1 MQKKCNSSCGNKS
14 RFQEVCVRNLK
25 NFPSS
30 PCGEGMTRVEWELD
44 NFGYSTK
51 LEKTAP
57 GCPFGILTEEK
68 HSFCMF
74 KFLAMTNEGLTYK
87 EISKRIG
94 LNTKQIETIEKSALQ
109 KLKGLSP
116 VAELQSL
123 HKEENLFSEDD
134 DYSDMYFDYSDF
146 NAETLM
152 DLGSE
157 EFTEK

>member
-1 MQKKCNSSCGNKS
+1 VQKKPKTGCSNKS
-14 RFQEVCVRNLK
+14 RFQEVCIRNLK

-30 PCGEGMTRVEWELD
+30 PCEEGVSRVAWEQD
-44 NFGYSTK
+44 NFGYSAK

-57 GCPFGILTEEK
+57 GCPFGILTEDK

-94 LNTKQIETIEKSALQ
+94 LNTKQIEAIEKTALQ
-109 KLKGLSP
+109 KLKALSP
-116 VAELQSL
+116 VTELQNI
-123 HKEENLFSEDD
+123 HKEENLFNGNEDH
-134 DYSDMYFDYSDF
+134 SDLYFDYSDF

-152 DLGSE
+152 DLGDE
-157 EFTEK
+157 EFIGK